1 MNPVHRPVPRR
12 RKPPFPGL
20 LAFDAVLRHGGFT
33 AAGGALGLTQSAV
46 SHRVAALERHFGVPL
61 LERLN
66 PGLRPT
72 PAGRRL
78 AAALGPVLA
87 GIDELGSIVAGGGRA
102 RLRIAVGQS
111 LLNWWLSARLPA
123 LAAAFPGV
131 EIEVSAL
138 TAAPSRKGPRAD
150 LELLWTARAAFANG
164 PYALAFP
171 EESVFPVVARGALTR
186 GMDWRDLPLVGKS
199 EEAEEDATPEW
210 RWQVWL
216 DGRVKRAALRF
227 DDAGGALR
235 AALDGAGVALTRS
248 LLARD
253 ALAAKRLVRV
263 RSTPAE
269 RPCGKI
275 QIARWKP
282 EADALARPVARWLVA
297 KALAIPSRE

>member
-1 MNPVHRPVPRR
+1 MNPLHRPVPRR

-33 AAGGALGLTQSAV
+33 AAGAALGLTQSAV
-46 SHRVAALERHFGVPL
+46 SHRVAGLERHFGISL

-72 PAGRRL
+72 AAGRRL
-78 AAALGPVLA
+78 AASLGPLLA
-87 GIDELGSIVAGGGRA
+87 GLDDLGSVVAGGGRA
-102 RLRIAVGQS
+102 RLRIAIGQS
-111 LLNWWLSARLPA
+111 LLNWWLSPRLPA
-123 LAAAFPGV
+123 LAAAFPGI
-131 EIEVSAL
+131 EIELSAL
-138 TAAPSRKGPRAD
+138 AAPPSRKAPRAD
-150 LELLWTARAAFANG
+150 LELLWMARAAFAGG

-171 EESVFPVVARGALTR
+171 EETVFPVVARGALAR

-199 EEAEEDATPEW
+199 DEAEEDATPEW

-216 DGRVKRAALRF
+216 GGRVKRAALRF

-235 AALDGAGVALTRS
+235 AAIDGAGVALTRS

-253 ALAAKRLVRV
+253 ALASRRLVRV
-263 RSTPAE
+263 RSTPPE
-269 RPCGKI
+269 LPCGKI

-282 EADALARPVARWLVA
+282 DANALARPVAQWLVA
-297 KALAIPSRE
+297 RAARALST